1 MGKYIMTWLM
11 NRKLFV
17 KIFVSICIV
26 SFTGLFFL
34 AVVYQQYTQRI
45 LTASETDR
53 VQRSINQ
60 AGLNLDNQLNRIV
73 NNVFYFFYYTDM
85 GAELLETNDKEKAK
99 AALAAF
105 RLQYSSELDSA
116 FFIIRDESAGDE
128 ETLLYDSGLDPV
140 TGIDYRQQSW
150 YQKFISKQTTL
161 WSEPTDQLMFYQD
174 RSLHTIYLTLGKY
187 EVGGRNGMLVVRLN
201 GKMFSDAFRLLA
213 TETLSIELKD
223 SAGRAVYTSFPEVP
237 EAERSHYLETNSQL
251 SYSGFRVQAYISTAS
266 IKNEVRKIQSVQ
278 PYVIVL
284 ILFITLIIS
293 FVLSYTLVRPMRK
306 LVRLM
311 KRVELGDLEV
321 RFTGKYTDEIGLLG
335 RNFNKMLVNL
345 SEMIDKVYTVQT
357 EKFQAEMKQKDA
369 TLLAMQ
375 NQINPHFLYNTLEV
389 INCQA
394 ILNEV
399 PSISRMSKAL
409 ADFFRY
415 PVDNQ
420 RTEVTLRI
428 ELSHVETYLQ
438 IQQERYPD
446 IELGLDGLEPFY
458 HYPIVKLTLQPIV
471 ENAFLY
477 AFTGERD
484 YYLKIYAEDCGG
496 DAYAIYIEDNGQ
508 GMPEADIDNLN
519 KLLTDDLDSMA
530 QSAAGSRR
538 GIGLLNVHHR
548 IRLRYGDGYGLLVG
562 ESMAGGVAVRI
573 TLPKEGDANA
583 DISRG

>member
-1 MGKYIMTWLM
+1 MMTWLM
-11 NRKLFV
+11 NRKLFD

-34 AVVYQQYTQRI
+34 AVAYQQYTQRI
-45 LTASETDR
+45 FTASETNR

-73 NNVFYFFYYTDM
+73 SNIFYFFYYTDM
-85 GAELLETNDKEKAK
+85 GKELLETKDREKAK
-99 AALAAF
+99 EALAAF

-116 FFIIRDESAGDE
+116 FFIVRDESLGGSE
-128 ETLLYDSGLDPV
+128 ILLYDSGLDPV
-140 TGIDYRQQSW
+140 TGINYREQSW
-150 YQKFISKQTTL
+150 YKKLISKQTTL
-161 WSEPTDQLMFYQD
+161 WSEPTDDLMFYQD

-187 EVGGRNGMLVVRLN
+187 DVGGKSGMLVIRLN

-213 TETLSIELKD
+213 TENLSIELND
-223 SAGRAVYTSFPEVP
+223 SAGRAVYTSFPKVP
-237 EAERSHYLETNSQL
+237 QAERAHYLETNSQL
-251 SYSGFRVQAYISTAS
+251 SYSGFRVQAYISSAA

-284 ILFITLIIS
+284 ILAITLFIS
-293 FVLSYTLVRPMRK
+293 FVLSYTLVRPIRK
-306 LVRLM
+306 LVQLM
-311 KRVELGDLEV
+311 KRVEMGDLDV
-321 RFTGKYTDEIGLLG
+321 RFTGKYNDEIGLLG
-335 RNFNKMLVNL
+335 RNFNKMLANL
-345 SEMIDKVYTVQT
+345 SDMIDTVYKVQS
-357 EKFQAEMKQKDA
+357 EKFQVELKQKDA

-415 PVDNQ
+415 PVDNK
-420 RTEVTLRI
+420 RAEVSLRI

-446 IELGLDGLEPFY
+446 IELDLDGLEPFY

-484 YYLKIYAEDCGG
+484 YYLKIYAEDCGSG
-496 DAYAIYIEDNGQ
+496 SYAIYIEDNGQ
-508 GMPEADIDNLN
+508 GMSESSMDELN
-519 KLLTDDLDSMA
+519 KLIAAELEPKEQAADDT
-530 QSAAGSRR
+530 RR

-548 IRLRYGDGYGLLVG
+548 IRLRYGNSYGLHVE
-562 ESMAGGVAVRI
+562 ESMAGGVTVRI
-573 TLPKEGDANA
+573 MLPKEGDTDA
-583 DISRG
+583 DIGRR

>member
-1 MGKYIMTWLM
+1 MGKAIMTWLM

-34 AVVYQQYTQRI
+34 AAAYQQYTQRI
-45 LTASETDR
+45 FTASETDR

-73 NNVFYFFYYTDM
+73 SNIFYFFYYTDM
-85 GAELLETNDKEKAK
+85 GAELLETKDREKAK

-116 FFIIRDESAGDE
+116 LFIVRDESTGSE
-128 ETLLYDSGLDPV
+128 ILLYDSGLDPV
-140 TGIDYRQQSW
+140 TGINYREQSW
-150 YQKFISKQTTL
+150 YKKFSSKQTTL

-187 EVGGRNGMLVVRLN
+187 DVGGKSGMLVVRLN

-213 TETLSIELKD
+213 TENLSIELKD

-237 EAERSHYLETNSQL
+237 EAGRAHYLETNSQL
-251 SYSGFRVQAYISTAS
+251 GYSGFRVQAYISSAA

-284 ILFITLIIS
+284 ILLITLLIS
-293 FVLSYTLVRPMRK
+293 FVLSYTLVRPIRK
-306 LVRLM
+306 LVQLM
-311 KRVELGDLEV
+311 KRVEMGDLDV
-321 RFTGKYTDEIGLLG
+321 RFTGKYSDEIGLLG
-335 RNFNKMLVNL
+335 RNFNKMLATL
-345 SEMIDKVYTVQT
+345 SDMIDTVYKVQS

-415 PVDNQ
+415 PVDNK
-420 RTEVTLRI
+420 RAEVTLRI

-446 IELGLDGLEPFY
+446 IELDLDGLEPFY

-484 YYLKIYAEDCGG
+484 YYLKIYAEDCGSG
-496 DAYAIYIEDNGQ
+496 AYAVYIEDNGQ
-508 GMPEADIDNLN
+508 GMPEADMDELN
-519 KLLTDDLDSMA
+519 KLLAAELEPKEQEA
-530 QSAAGSRR
+530 AAGIRR

-548 IRLRYGDGYGLLVG
+548 IRLRYGNGYGLHVE
-562 ESMAGGVAVRI
+562 ESMAGGVTVRI
-573 TLPKEGDANA
+573 ILPKEGDTDA
-583 DISRG
+583 DISR

>member
-1 MGKYIMTWLM
+1 MTWLM